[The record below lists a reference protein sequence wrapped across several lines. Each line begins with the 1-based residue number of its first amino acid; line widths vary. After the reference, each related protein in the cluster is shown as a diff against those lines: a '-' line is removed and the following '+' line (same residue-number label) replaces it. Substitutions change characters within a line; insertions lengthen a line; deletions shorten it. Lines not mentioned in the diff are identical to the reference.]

1 MKYLGGISV
10 PLLGFP
16 GPVLTQLHGIHFG
29 LLPRPAFPS
38 LPPHPSQQPILRSLF
53 LPKLPKAP
61 LISSFFVFPTTHWL
75 GPIQGPRPPDP
86 PSPPTGCTQWMETV
100 HWGKVHLQPQQGPE
114 LSAIPLPSP
123 RRRSFTHAPGPLTTT
138 YSGTT
143 NPLLQE
149 VTSAPIPL
157 KPGQRW
163 VLLQLP
169 PSPSHGPGTSCVITP
184 TSSTC
189 WRAVSTRPV
198 LCKPQTLVNIGEAA
212 ATGPAFPFH
221 SLSLSSP
228 LGRCSALSPASPT
241 AFAHS
246 LIPTSYVLQGNSPET
261 LFPCPPQLPPT
272 HPSKPSLR
280 LTS

>member
-1 MKYLGGISV
+1 MELSRCRWYLKAGGPPGKGHCSNRQDRAGALQPPRAASFSALSCMTRGTGAGQEAGKLFPTTHLSLSMKYLGGISV

-16 GPVLTQLHGIHFG
+16 GPALTQLRGTHFG

-100 HWGKVHLQPQQGPE
+100 HQGRLHLQPQQGLE

-149 VTSAPIPL
+149 VTSASIPL
-157 KPGQRW
+157 KADQR
-163 VLLQLP
+163 
-169 PSPSHGPGTSCVITP
+169 
-184 TSSTC
+184 
-189 WRAVSTRPV
+189 
-198 LCKPQTLVNIGEAA
+198 
-212 ATGPAFPFH
+212 
-221 SLSLSSP
+221 
-228 LGRCSALSPASPT
+228 
-241 AFAHS
+241 
-246 LIPTSYVLQGNSPET
+246 
-261 LFPCPPQLPPT
+261 
-272 HPSKPSLR
+272 
-280 LTS
+280 